1 LKGHLEVD
9 GKEPLVELEGSD
21 RISASSSRG
30 RLVKAVSNKPGRT
43 YGAVVMLIQS
53 STKTLTMTVLIAALD
68 GCTPGPYFQMVDPIP
83 DNMAIVYMYRPTQ
96 DFGDWLWQSVY
107 VNDRKV
113 ATLSSPGYTSYL
125 TPPGFVNVKIVGL
138 REAYMRF
145 EVEAGKSYFVKSS
158 TNKISSESTA
168 TGIDVLAFMDTET
181 SMHEIR
187 NCQLQSDISADQR
200 GAH

>member
-1 LKGHLEVD
+1 
-9 GKEPLVELEGSD
+9 
-21 RISASSSRG
+21 
-30 RLVKAVSNKPGRT
+30 
-43 YGAVVMLIQS
+43 
-53 STKTLTMTVLIAALD
+53 
-68 GCTPGPYFQMVDPIP
+68 
-83 DNMAIVYMYRPTQ
+83 MAIVYVYRPTQ

-125 TPPGFVNVKIVGL
+125 TQPGFVNVKIVGL

-158 TNKISSESTA
+158 TNKISSQSSA
-168 TGIDVLAFMDTET
+168 TGIDVLAVMGRET
-181 SMHEIR
+181 SLQEIR
-187 NCQLQSDISADQR
+187 NCQLQPDISPHQR